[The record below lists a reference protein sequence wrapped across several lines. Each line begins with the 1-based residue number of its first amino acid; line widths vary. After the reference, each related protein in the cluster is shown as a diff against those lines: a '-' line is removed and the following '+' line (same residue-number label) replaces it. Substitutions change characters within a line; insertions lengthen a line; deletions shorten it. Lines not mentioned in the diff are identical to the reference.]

1 MIGLPCPLCQFYDEL
16 VNDCVNPCFEYGA
29 SSSYCQR
36 FGCPATVDTTTSVQ
50 TWQLPA
56 TAAALSGNGN
66 TTVFIVVI
74 VIVIIFIVL
83 GTLIFRR
90 YQKRRRLA
98 VSNEGKT
105 PHVYFKMLFF
115 VF

>member
-1 MIGLPCPLCQFYDEL
+1 MIPCPLCHLYDDL
-16 VNDCVNPCFEYGA
+16 LNDCVNPCFEYGA
-29 SSSYCQR
+29 SSSYCRR

-50 TWQLPA
+50 TRQLPV

-66 TTVFIVVI
+66 TSTVFIVVI
-74 VIVIIFIVL
+74 VIVIMFIVL

-98 VSNEGKT
+98 VSSEGKDT
-105 PHVYFKMLFF
+105 SS